1 MPSETSRGITKQ
13 RVLYLISEGIACLG
27 VRGPFRPVLGFPI
40 AIMMVMTSMLGLRN
54 NARSSGPPNGVQ
66 ISRTGSVLLA
76 GAAALFCLGGLFAE
90 ALMPLLRY
98 DRPALANHEW
108 WRLASAH
115 LVHFDLQ
122 HGVLNAAALVLTA
135 WIVGRRVAI
144 AEWLLLACGSLIAV
158 DAGLYWL
165 SPDIGW
171 YVGASGLLHGLFA
184 GGALILALRERDV
197 MGGMMLLLL
206 AGKLAYEH
214 LSGGTS
220 LFMDGAGFTVVTE
233 AHLYGAVGGLATALG
248 VLAVRYRR

>member
-1 MPSETSRGITKQ
+1 MMTATTMRSINEKHRSR
-13 RVLYLISEGIACLG
+13 L
-27 VRGPFRPVLGFPI
+27 P
-40 AIMMVMTSMLGLRN
+40 
-54 NARSSGPPNGVQ
+54 ARLTRDSLAGAS
-66 ISRTGSVLLA
+66 LLA
-76 GAAALFCLGGLFAE
+76 GAAALFCLGGLFAA

-98 DRPALANHEW
+98 DRLALANHEW
-108 WRLASAH
+108 WRLVSAH

-144 AEWLLLACGSLIAV
+144 AEWLLLAAGSLIAV
-158 DAGLYWL
+158 DLGLYWL
-165 SPDIGW
+165 SPDIDW

-184 GGALILALRERDV
+184 GGALILALRGRDL
-197 MGGMMLLLL
+197 MGGVMLLLL

-220 LFMDGAGFTVVTE
+220 LFMDGAGFAVVTE

-248 VLAVRYRR
+248 ILAARYRR